1 MQVNSPKIEGVVVV
15 AEGAGNGKK
24 DSEIIDAVDA
34 VVALFSAEPHKIKV
48 MQRKDFNE
56 MKKTSHKNQIIIT
69 ALAVMIVVAG
79 YLNFTG
85 QEISTS
91 GITKSNKE
99 TASNNTSKTTEDN
112 SSSDVQTADNSKED
126 GDITK
131 DISAED
137 IGNDDYVV
145 ADTGEVVASEEN
157 PGEAVMVSNTIGAD
171 YFASAK
177 LAREQTRAKNKE
189 TLMNIVNNKA
199 IASADKKSAIRQVAN
214 ITKNSEKENAAE
226 LMLQAKGF
234 QNAVVSINDGNADVV
249 VDANGLTEQQIA
261 QIEDIVRRKTGIE
274 ADKIVITPVKV
285 TDNNE

>member
-1 MQVNSPKIEGVVVV
+1 
-15 AEGAGNGKK
+15 
-24 DSEIIDAVDA
+24 
-34 VVALFSAEPHKIKV
+34 
-48 MQRKDFNE
+48 

-91 GITKSNKE
+91 GLVKSNKE
-99 TASNNTSKTTEDN
+99 TADSNKDTDDN
-112 SSSDVQTADNSKED
+112 GSVKKPADNGSNED
-126 GDITK
+126 STK

-145 ADTGEVVASEEN
+145 ADSGEVVASEEN

-177 LAREQTRAKNKE
+177 LTREQTRAKNKE
-189 TLMNIVNNKA
+189 TLMNIINDKT
-199 IASADKKSAIRQVAN
+199 IASADKKSAIRQVAS

-234 QNAVVSINDGNADVV
+234 QNAVVSINEGNADVV
-249 VDANGLTEQQIA
+249 VDSDGLSEQQIA

>member
-1 MQVNSPKIEGVVVV
+1 
-15 AEGAGNGKK
+15 
-24 DSEIIDAVDA
+24 
-34 VVALFSAEPHKIKV
+34 
-48 MQRKDFNE
+48 
-56 MKKTSHKNQIIIT
+56 
-69 ALAVMIVVAG
+69 
-79 YLNFTG
+79 
-85 QEISTS
+85 
-91 GITKSNKE
+91 
-99 TASNNTSKTTEDN
+99 
-112 SSSDVQTADNSKED
+112 
-126 GDITK
+126 
-131 DISAED
+131 
-137 IGNDDYVV
+137 
-145 ADTGEVVASEEN
+145 
-157 PGEAVMVSNTIGAD
+157 MVSNTIGAD

>member
-1 MQVNSPKIEGVVVV
+1 
-15 AEGAGNGKK
+15 
-24 DSEIIDAVDA
+24 
-34 VVALFSAEPHKIKV
+34 
-48 MQRKDFNE
+48 

-91 GITKSNKE
+91 GLKKSSKE
-99 TASNNTSKTTEDN
+99 TVSNNDSKGTDDN
-112 SSSDVQTADNSKED
+112 SASDVKTADSGKED

-145 ADTGEVVASEEN
+145 ADTGEVIASEDN

-189 TLMNIVNNKA
+189 TLMNIVNNKS
-199 IASADKKSAIRQVAN
+199 ISSTDKKSAIRQVAN

-234 QNAVVSINDGNADVV
+234 QNAVVSINEGNADVV

-261 QIEDIVRRKTGIE
+261 QIEDIVKRKTGIE

>member
-1 MQVNSPKIEGVVVV
+1 
-15 AEGAGNGKK
+15 
-24 DSEIIDAVDA
+24 
-34 VVALFSAEPHKIKV
+34 
-48 MQRKDFNE
+48 
-56 MKKTSHKNQIIIT
+56 MKKASHKNQIIIT

-91 GITKSNKE
+91 GLKKSSKE
-99 TASNNTSKTTEDN
+99 TV
-112 SSSDVQTADNSKED
+112 SSSNEQGTDSTNGSADEED
-126 GDITK
+126 IKT

-137 IGNDDYVV
+137 EGNDDYIV
-145 ADTGEVVASEEN
+145 ADSGEVVASEES

-177 LAREQTRAKNKE
+177 LTREQTRAKNKE
-189 TLMNIVNNKA
+189 TLMNIVNNKS
-199 IASADKKSAIRQVAN
+199 IASADKQSAVKQVAN
-214 ITKNSEKENAAE
+214 ITKNSERENAAE

-234 QNAVVSINDGNADVV
+234 ENAIVSISDGNADVV
-249 VDANGLTEQQIA
+249 VDSNGLTEKQIA
-261 QIEDIVRRKTGIE
+261 QVEDIVRRKTGVE